1 MSVLITNARVLTL
14 ASGDRPRR
22 GDTLGVLAPIDRA
35 NVHVADGRIQ
45 SVEELEKAS
54 GTGQLASGKSA
65 ERIID
70 AAGRVLLPGFVDC
83 HTHACWA
90 GDRLDEWE
98 MKKQGATYLELL
110 EAGGGI
116 MSTVRAVRAASE
128 AELAESLLARL
139 ERMLA
144 QGTTAVEIKSGYG
157 LDTETELKMLGAI
170 DAAAKQWPGHVLMT
184 ACIGHALDPA
194 IRHESFVART
204 IGETLDAVHAAFPA
218 VTIDAYCE
226 KGAWSL
232 DDCLGLFERARELG
246 HPCRVHADQFNALG
260 MTPASIRLGLRSVDH
275 LEASRPAEL
284 RALAESGLYGVM
296 LPCSGFHLS
305 EAGKKAIGTRHQA
318 SGKRE
323 ERGATEPPAQA
334 GGLLR
339 TGETGN
345 DYADGRSF
353 VDAGGALAIATN
365 YNPGS
370 APCGSMPMTIA
381 LAVRTLG
388 LTSAEAIAAATVNS
402 ASLLGL
408 SNRGTI
414 VPGAVADL
422 VLLAHTDERML
433 GYEFGGD
440 PVDHVIVGGVVVR

>member
-1 MSVLITNARVLTL
+1 
-14 ASGDRPRR
+14 
-22 GDTLGVLAPIDRA
+22 
-35 NVHVADGRIQ
+35 
-45 SVEELEKAS
+45 
-54 GTGQLASGKSA
+54 
-65 ERIID
+65 
-70 AAGRVLLPGFVDC
+70 
-83 HTHACWA
+83 
-90 GDRLDEWE
+90 
-98 MKKQGATYLELL
+98 
-110 EAGGGI
+110 
-116 MSTVRAVRAASE
+116 
-128 AELAESLLARL
+128 
-139 ERMLA
+139 
-144 QGTTAVEIKSGYG
+144 
-157 LDTETELKMLGAI
+157 
-170 DAAAKQWPGHVLMT
+170 
-184 ACIGHALDPA
+184 
-194 IRHESFVART
+194 
-204 IGETLDAVHAAFPA
+204 
-218 VTIDAYCE
+218 
-226 KGAWSL
+226 
-232 DDCLGLFERARELG
+232 
-246 HPCRVHADQFNALG
+246 
-260 MTPASIRLGLRSVDH
+260 
-275 LEASRPAEL
+275 
-284 RALAESGLYGVM
+284 
-296 LPCSGFHLS
+296 
-305 EAGKKAIGTRHQA
+305 
-318 SGKRE
+318 KRKE
-323 ERGATEPPAQA
+323 GGATEPPAQP